1 MPQLVKGGK
10 YVHGWSKVSAKG
22 KIVILD
28 EAKKHSDIELF
39 E

>member
-10 YVHGWSKVSAKG
+10 YAYGESKVSAT
-22 KIVILD
+22 D
-28 EAKKHSDIELF
+28 ETKKHPDIELF